1 MTLVVLFAQLV
12 EIIKVVGTPTREE
25 IQAMNQNYTEFKF
38 PQIKAHPWSKVF
50 RSKAPPEGID
60 LISKLLQYT
69 PDKRTTPL
77 QSCGHNFFDELRDPN
92 TKLPNARPLPPLFD
106 FTAEEMRAGGD
117 LMRKL
122 VPAHAQGAQGA

>member
-1 MTLVVLFAQLV
+1 MRRDRSGHPFCAPTCPKSEVAEKLPFVMNCFAFLS
-12 EIIKVVGTPTREE
+12 
-25 IQAMNQNYTEFKF
+25 
-38 PQIKAHPWSKVF
+38 QIF

-77 QSCGHNFFDELRDPN
+77 QSCGHSFFDELRDPN
-92 TKLPNARPLPPLFD
+92 TKLPNTRPLPPLFD
-106 FTAEEMRAGGD
+106 FTAEEMRAGGE

-122 VPAHAQGAQGA
+122 IPPHAQGAQGA

>member
-1 MTLVVLFAQLV
+1 MQACFASLCLHCGACPISCVQLTLTFLVVAQ
-12 EIIKVVGTPTREE
+12 
-25 IQAMNQNYTEFKF
+25 
-38 PQIKAHPWSKVF
+38 VF

-77 QSCGHNFFDELRDPN
+77 QSCGHAFFDELRDPN
-92 TKLPNARPLPPLFD
+92 TKLPNSRALPPLFD
-106 FTAEEMRAGGD
+106 FTAEEMRAGGE

-122 VPAHAQGAQGA
+122 IPAHAQGLQGAS